1 MLASTTTLRTSV
13 EDAIKLVNLHSGQAN
28 VRLWF
33 NSVQPP
39 FDFIANSGA
48 LQGDNFVFTAGF
60 ETIEGRINDLREIRA
75 ELINRGS

>member
-33 NSVQPP
+33 NTQPP
-39 FDFIANSGA
+39 YDFIANSGT

-60 ETIEGRINDLREIRA
+60 ETIEGRIHDLREIRA